1 MGKVFKKVTKPFK
14 RVFKNI
20 KKPVSKLTKGIAK
33 GIAKVG
39 KAVMRGV
46 SKLQNKLGPLGS
58 IALAIALPA
67 ALGGL
72 STLTTNMMNYQ
83 AVGSWG
89 NFVRSAGTMMDSIRT
104 GYQFGTGKFKAG
116 WSKITDRISQGFSK
130 IGKGNNIFSKIS
142 DGAKRLYKSSQQN
155 FAKVFGKKGSA
166 GKVEVWDKL
175 GYATDGPAMM
185 SIEEAAKLNLSNYE
199 LGKQTVGSKAGWFT
213 QELTTN
219 QINSKKLITD
229 TINDAYADTLKNY
242 SKDATRFFTDVKT
255 QMIDAGTYLNDAQV
269 GEILL
274 DNGAKQ
280 NLEYINLTDY
290 DMTGNKGIVTDFDIS
305 KSKDYISLNE
315 AGTEYQ
321 FNGSQTF
328 NTGGKKP
335 VSTMSKI
342 KKAAVAEGKGLLKK
356 SLLAKTDYA
365 APVYEVADKDMTLE
379 AVGAN
384 YTGTNIKGTEGGSLF
399 ATVYGNEALNSMKDS
414 VKRMN
419 IRFG

>member
-142 DGAKRLYKSSQQN
+142 DGAK
-155 FAKVFGKKGSA
+155 
-166 GKVEVWDKL
+166 
-175 GYATDGPAMM
+175 
-185 SIEEAAKLNLSNYE
+185 I
-199 LGKQTVGSKAGWFT
+199 
-213 QELTTN
+213 
-219 QINSKKLITD
+219 I
-229 TINDAYADTLKNY
+229 
-242 SKDATRFFTDVKT
+242 
-255 QMIDAGTYLNDAQV
+255 
-269 GEILL
+269 
-274 DNGAKQ
+274 
-280 NLEYINLTDY
+280 
-290 DMTGNKGIVTDFDIS
+290 
-305 KSKDYISLNE
+305 
-315 AGTEYQ
+315 
-321 FNGSQTF
+321 
-328 NTGGKKP
+328 
-335 VSTMSKI
+335 
-342 KKAAVAEGKGLLKK
+342 
-356 SLLAKTDYA
+356 
-365 APVYEVADKDMTLE
+365 
-379 AVGAN
+379 
-384 YTGTNIKGTEGGSLF
+384 
-399 ATVYGNEALNSMKDS
+399 
-414 VKRMN
+414 
-419 IRFG
+419 